1 MSDLR
6 FEDHPVRSSVGPS
19 AQTTGGFRLNKQRG
33 KIMGVSAGIADYFGI
48 DVTLVRVA
56 WLIGTLVGFGSLILI
71 YLAIG
76 LIAD

>member
-1 MSDLR
+1 MNALDSKGGG
-6 FEDHPVRSSVGPS
+6 SPS
-19 AQTTGGFRLNKQRG
+19 RFRLDKANG
-33 KIMGVSAGIADYFGI
+33 KVMGVCAGIADYLGW

-56 WLIGTLVGFGSLILI
+56 WLVGTLLGFGSLVLV